1 MEIILEFALFCFQI
15 MFWTLIINLVLR
27 AVNDHVNK
35 PSDEEFQE
43 LKQKIAK
50 MVHFV
55 QEEHHGNMIYW
66 FDQQTNEFLVQGA
79 TTEQVIAQAKSRFP
93 THVFIIDDCK
103 HTVSGPDWKITPVGE
118 LSKKYNV

>member
-1 MEIILEFALFCFQI
+1 MEIILEFELFCVQI
-15 MFWTLIINLVLR
+15 LFWTMIVNSILNLINHYLDR
-27 AVNDHVNK
+27 PTKEDY
-35 PSDEEFQE
+35 QQ
-43 LKQKIAK
+43 LKQQIAK

-55 QEEHHGNMIYW
+55 REEQHGEMNYW
-66 FDQQTNEFLVQGA
+66 FDEQTDEFLAQG
-79 TTEQVIAQAKSRFP
+79 TDFEQIIAQARARFP

>member
-1 MEIILEFALFCFQI
+1 MEIILEFALFCIQI
-15 MFWTLIINLVLR
+15 LVWTLVVNGFINLINHYLDRPTKEDYQQLR
-27 AVNDHVNK
+27 
-35 PSDEEFQE
+35 Q
-43 LKQKIAK
+43 QIAK

-55 QEEHHGNMIYW
+55 REEQHKGMNYW
-66 FDQQTNEFLVQGA
+66 YDEQTDEFLAQG
-79 TTEQVIAQAKSRFP
+79 TSTEQIIAQARARFP